1 MTFSAVQILLVFKFV
16 TSTVKIFL
24 FKVEVSIPSDY
35 MLENITLVVALT
47 NQRTRSHVHTFKFYN
62 KISFFVCRNDI
73 KFATLC

>member
-62 KISFFVCRNDI
+62 KISFFV
-73 KFATLC
+73 